1 MTLGLS
7 NSAPLGLHHARNPDQ
22 PRGFHATGASTR
34 HGMTL
39 GWGNYHHQ
47 HTQGRCPVLSN
58 SAPLGLSNHAPLGL
72 PNHAPLGLSH
82 HAPLGLPNSA
92 PLGLAHRTRNP
103 DQHTQGRCPML
114 PNSAPLGQTH
124 PTRNRNQHTQGRC
137 PMLPNSAPLGLGC
150 ALPDSNDVG
159 ASVMIYLLTRRQRD
173 AKSHV

>member
-72 PNHAPLGLSH
+72 PHHAPLGLSH

-103 DQHTQGRCPML
+103 D
-114 PNSAPLGQTH
+114 
-124 PTRNRNQHTQGRC
+124 QHTQGRC

>member
-1 MTLGLS
+1 MTLGLP
-7 NSAPLGLHHARNPDQ
+7 NSAPLGLAHHARNPDQ

-114 PNSAPLGQTH
+114 PNSAPLG
-124 PTRNRNQHTQGRC
+124 
-137 PMLPNSAPLGLGC
+137 LGC

>member
-1 MTLGLS
+1 MWGHGMTLGLPNS
-7 NSAPLGLHHARNPDQ
+7 APLGRSNHAPLGLPNSAPLGLAHHARNPDQ
-22 PRGFHATGASTR
+22 TRGFHATGASTR

-82 HAPLGLPNSA
+82 NAPLGLPNSA

-103 DQHTQGRCPML
+103 D
-114 PNSAPLGQTH
+114 
-124 PTRNRNQHTQGRC
+124 QHTQGRC